1 MHYPRAKTHVS
12 SCCSFAGA
20 PWAPISTAT
29 LSGVYLGVVRLLLP
43 RLQLSRAFAPDEHL
57 TTVTNGR
64 CIRLRHFT
72 GKIRPMSEAKVPL
85 CDCHYRKMVP
95 HVSAL
100 LPAGVFKCVVANCGR
115 YYATRYG
122 YFNLIAGELP
132 AEEKIDP
139 ADRQMKLCTTKQHSH
154 SYLAITRPKNSGP
167 GNNALWRWHC
177 YACSR

>member
-1 MHYPRAKTHVS
+1 V
-12 SCCSFAGA
+12 
-20 PWAPISTAT
+20 
-29 LSGVYLGVVRLLLP
+29 VVRSLFP

-57 TTVTNGR
+57 TTVTDGAAFA
-64 CIRLRHFT
+64 CGILRE
-72 GKIRPMSEAKVPL
+72 KIRAMSGEKVPL

-95 HVSAL
+95 HVSTL
-100 LPAGVFKCVVANCGR
+100 FPAGVFKCVFANCGR

-139 ADRQMKLCTTKQHSH
+139 ADRQMKLCTTKQHAH

>member
-1 MHYPRAKTHVS
+1 
-12 SCCSFAGA
+12 
-20 PWAPISTAT
+20 
-29 LSGVYLGVVRLLLP
+29 
-43 RLQLSRAFAPDEHL
+43 
-57 TTVTNGR
+57 
-64 CIRLRHFT
+64 
-72 GKIRPMSEAKVPL
+72 MSEEKAPL
-85 CDCHYRKMVP
+85 CDIHYRKMAP

-100 LPAGVFKCVVANCGR
+100 IPAGVFKCVSADCGR

-139 ADRQMKLCTTKQHSH
+139 DHRQMKLCTTKHAH

-167 GNNALWRWHC
+167 GNKALWRWHC